1 MLCIASIFTRFVASI
16 EEAESNDHGIAEV
29 ALSNIEPSPDLMAL
43 YKAPEAL
50 WRRLGVAPASMDTF
64 VEAHRGSMEEGARE
78 NEEELERIMERMSL
92 KAICFNRS
100 TRDTKPKETITLF
113 GRAYYK
119 REANY
124 FVFRVLGTNIGQ
136 NAAPFAGGKTWLMAE
151 PDLELGDDVGMDDC
165 SVVTHIHSW
174 DNFTPNRL
182 CFSPSCAL
190 RSGSRLLSSASMQDS
205 SMLYHGETHVPAAAT
220 GFGYSKHWIYWVGP
234 FLGSVLG
241 ATIYTLLKYY
251 YYYELTPDQAAIDYR
266 KSPGH
271 PVENVKSIIAHGS
284 VNDGGNVDMNGES
297 DYLGDKPLNE
307 RRVNDSPV

>member
-50 WRRLGVAPASMDTF
+50 WRQLGVAPASMVTF
-64 VEAHRGSMEEGARE
+64 VEPHRGSMEEGARE
-78 NEEELERIMERMSL
+78 NEEELERMMERMSL

-124 FVFRVLGTNIGQ
+124 FVFRYLHHLRHTPYISSSPRSPLPLGRSAPSPPRGSCASSTSISHVATSSTSSSTSSARSMASSRARSSWCSTPSVLGTNIGQ

-151 PDLELGDDVGMDDC
+151 PDLELSDDVGMDDC

-182 CFSPSCAL
+182 CFSP
-190 RSGSRLLSSASMQDS
+190 R
-205 SMLYHGETHVPAAAT
+205 
-220 GFGYSKHWIYWVGP
+220 
-234 FLGSVLG
+234 
-241 ATIYTLLKYY
+241 
-251 YYYELTPDQAAIDYR
+251 
-266 KSPGH
+266 
-271 PVENVKSIIAHGS
+271 
-284 VNDGGNVDMNGES
+284 
-297 DYLGDKPLNE
+297 
-307 RRVNDSPV
+307 